1 MPRLVCDSSVLVTAL
16 LGSDTTARWARDTL
30 DGCDLCAPDLVR
42 FEVANIIRRHES
54 AAIIT
59 VDQATMAHGDLVD
72 LPIEEWPYVILAERV
87 WQLRSNLTAY
97 DASYVALAERLDV
110 PLVTLDRRLARAPG
124 ITCQVLIPTDQGS
137 D

>member
-1 MPRLVCDSSVLVTAL
+1 MPGLVCDSSVLIAAL
-16 LGSDTTARWARDTL
+16 LGRGSTGVWARDTV
-30 DGCDLCAPDLVR
+30 DGNDLSAPDLIR

-59 VDQATMAHGDLVD
+59 TDQATMAHDDMVE
-72 LPIEEWPYVILAERV
+72 LPIEEWPYVLLAGRV
-87 WQLRSNLTAY
+87 WELRANLTAY
-97 DASYVALAERLDV
+97 DASYVALAERLMA

-124 ITCQVLIPTDQGS
+124 IRCEVWVPPDRGS